1 MLKIGMIDSG
11 MGGLSVLKG
20 LVDSGVNAEYYYLY
34 DNKYHPYG
42 SKSQSELVAIGYS
55 SMQKLMDFKV
65 DIVIIACNTLTA
77 GAVSKLR
84 GMFDIPIIGVEPP
97 IKPATMQCENIL
109 LLATPSTVKSDRVME
124 MMHSFTNKNFYF
136 PDMSK
141 LANLI
146 EENYSNKEIIY
157 RFLTDNLA
165 KYKDIQ
171 GIVIGCTHY
180 NFAVEEIHK
189 IYPDAK
195 IFSNTA
201 GVVKRT
207 QYIINKNKFI
217 VPNYLAVKVYSTGN
231 EIDIEKKYFLCDYL
245 GLGIEFYQNLK

>member
-55 SMQKLMDFKV
+55 NMQKLIDFKV

-124 MMHSFTNKNFYF
+124 MMHSFTNKSFYF

-146 EENYSNKEIIY
+146 EENYSNKDIIN
-157 RFLTDNLA
+157 RFLTYNLS
-165 KYKDIQ
+165 KYKNIQ

-180 NFAVEEIHK
+180 NFAVEEIQK
-189 IYPDAK
+189 IYPKAK
-195 IFSNTA
+195 VFSNTA

-245 GLGIEFYQNLK
+245 GLGIEFYENLK

>member
-55 SMQKLMDFKV
+55 NMQKLIDFKV

-109 LLATPSTVKSDRVME
+109 LLATPCTVKSDRVME
-124 MMHSFTNKNFYF
+124 MMHSFTNKSFYF

-146 EENYSNKEIIY
+146 EENYSNKDIIY
-157 RFLTDNLA
+157 RFLTYNLS
-165 KYKDIQ
+165 KYKNIQ

-180 NFAVEEIHK
+180 NFAVEEIQK
-189 IYPDAK
+189 IYPKAK
-195 IFSNTA
+195 VFSNTA

-245 GLGIEFYQNLK
+245 GLGIEFYENLK

>member
-55 SMQKLMDFKV
+55 NMQKLIDFKV

-124 MMHSFTNKNFYF
+124 MMHSFTNKSFYF

-146 EENYSNKEIIY
+146 EENYSNKDIIY
-157 RFLTDNLA
+157 RFLTYNLS
-165 KYKDIQ
+165 KYKNIQ

-180 NFAVEEIHK
+180 NFAVEEIQK
-189 IYPDAK
+189 IYPKAK
-195 IFSNTA
+195 VFSNTA

-245 GLGIEFYQNLK
+245 WLGIEFYENLK

>member
-55 SMQKLMDFKV
+55 NMQKLIDFKV

-124 MMHSFTNKNFYF
+124 MMHSFTNKSFYF

-146 EENYSNKEIIY
+146 EENYSNKDIIY
-157 RFLTDNLA
+157 RFLTYNLS
-165 KYKDIQ
+165 KYKNIQ

-180 NFAVEEIHK
+180 NFAVEEIQK
-189 IYPDAK
+189 IYPKAK
-195 IFSNTA
+195 VFSNTA

-217 VPNYLAVKVYSTGN
+217 VPNYLAVKVYSTGT
-231 EIDIEKKYFLCDYL
+231 EIDIEKKYFLCASL
-245 GLGIEFYQNLK
+245 GLGIEFYENLK